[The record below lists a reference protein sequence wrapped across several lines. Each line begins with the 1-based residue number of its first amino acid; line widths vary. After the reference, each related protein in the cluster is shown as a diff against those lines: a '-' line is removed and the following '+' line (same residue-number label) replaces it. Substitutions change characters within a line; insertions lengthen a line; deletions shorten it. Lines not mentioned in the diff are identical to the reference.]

1 MIEKPSLITSGI
13 EFSLRVL
20 WSSLLS
26 QSAGLLNSHKSRKL
40 NSFYFFRYLIFYE
53 LYYNI
58 CILNNDLESIKNCE
72 YMK

>member
-26 QSAGLLNSHKSRKL
+26 QSAGLLNRVT
-40 NSFYFFRYLIFYE
+40 NQE
-53 LYYNI
+53 N
-58 CILNNDLESIKNCE
+58 
-72 YMK
+72 